1 METLTL
7 TISDETLRDGQQQ
20 VGLFFDPDVEHT
32 LAHAI
37 AQTGVHQ
44 IALMPAVHASEATLV
59 RSLINEGLGQQIIAS
74 TMLTKAAID
83 QSVACGVRQIILF
96 HAVSDRLLLLR
107 DPDLRQHPDYRH
119 KTIEDGIP
127 QAVVDQIRQAMLN
140 KVVEHLRYADER
152 GLKICFA
159 AEDASRTD
167 FDFLV
172 DCIRKFQPYI
182 EHFLLCDTVGIL
194 TPETTYQWISD
205 LLTHTR
211 QAPMA
216 VHFHNDMGMAL
227 ENTIQAIRAGACGI
241 SGTFGGIG
249 ERAGNV
255 ALEQVLHGLK
265 WRFGWEVEGIDY
277 DALNHVTEYLHSLGA
292 RAHAPYSPQ
301 AQRHESG
308 VHVHSLLRDRQ
319 SYCIFPHIE
328 PEIWFGKCSGVSNLQ
343 HLFEQ
348 QLGQPLT
355 RQQYES
361 LRADLKAIAMQ
372 QKRSFS
378 APEVLTLLENGTLQL
393 QQP

>member
-1 METLTL
+1 METLKL

-20 VGLFFDPDVEHT
+20 VGLFFDPEVEHT
-32 LAHAI
+32 LAHQI
-37 AQTGVHQ
+37 ARTGVHQ
-44 IALMPAVHASEATLV
+44 IALMPAVHASEAHLV
-59 RSLINEGLGQQIIAS
+59 QSLIDEGLGQQVIAS

-83 QSVACGVRQIILF
+83 QSLACGVRQIILF
-96 HAVSDRLLLLR
+96 HAVSDRLLVLR

-119 KTIEDGIP
+119 KILDDGIP
-127 QAVVDQIRQAMLN
+127 ESILARTRQAMVD
-140 KVVEHLRYADER
+140 KVIDHLRYADER

-159 AEDASRTD
+159 AEDATRTD

-182 EHFLLCDTVGIL
+182 DHFLLCDTVGLL
-194 TPETTYQWISD
+194 TPETTHRWITD
-205 LLTHTR
+205 LLAHTHN
-211 QAPMA
+211 APLA

-227 ENTIQAIRAGACGI
+227 ENTIQAVCAGACGI

-265 WRFGWEVEGIDY
+265 WRFGWEVDGIDY
-277 DALNHVTEYLHSLGA
+277 DALNRVTESLHQLGA

-308 VHVHSLLRDRQ
+308 VHVNSLLRDRQ
-319 SYCIFPHIE
+319 SYCLFPHVE

-348 QLGQPLT
+348 RLGRSLT
-355 RQQYES
+355 RQQYEK
-361 LRADLKAIAMQ
+361 LRADLKAIAME

-378 APEVLTLLENGTLQL
+378 AEEVMELLEKGVLEV
-393 QQP
+393 